1 MFTFISN
8 ADNTIV
14 EKYNI
19 DNKIRLNESLLNSKF
34 TNRFAKNIMFTFTSN
49 VDNQLLADPR
59 RKPGHEPHRE
69 PLARVE
75 ALSTNNSKAK
85 KQGRTGCWNP
95 MLLGHSYPREMQK
108 IHRALGEGDPYS
120 HRTRRQSFRILKNPP
135 NKNKRLL

>member
-49 VDNQLLADPR
+49 VDNKQNCRMAI
-59 RKPGHEPHRE
+59 
-69 PLARVE
+69 E
-75 ALSTNNSKAK
+75 ATNR
-85 KQGRTGCWNP
+85 KQGRKSNASGTQLPQRNAEDTSGTW
-95 MLLGHSYPREMQK
+95 
-108 IHRALGEGDPYS
+108 
-120 HRTRRQSFRILKNPP
+120 RR
-135 NKNKRLL
+135 

>member
-49 VDNQLLADPR
+49 VDN
-59 RKPGHEPHRE
+59 
-69 PLARVE
+69 
-75 ALSTNNSKAK
+75 
-85 KQGRTGCWNP
+85 
-95 MLLGHSYPREMQK
+95 K
-108 IHRALGEGDPYS
+108 IED
-120 HRTRRQSFRILKNPP
+120 N
-135 NKNKRLL
+135 